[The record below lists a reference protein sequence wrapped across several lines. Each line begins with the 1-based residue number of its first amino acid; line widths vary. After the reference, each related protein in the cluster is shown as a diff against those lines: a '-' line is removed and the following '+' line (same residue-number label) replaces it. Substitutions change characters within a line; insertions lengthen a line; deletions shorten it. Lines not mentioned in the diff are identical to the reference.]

1 MRLRKRHNKNTASR
15 GRRILAGIV
24 CALIM
29 ICLIAPLTL
38 SVILPA
44 GNTDR
49 TDKKAGSASAV
60 HAEEAGADLE
70 VRVGYFGEDEDYRT
84 KAVLTREDLENLDTP
99 TYLYSNVTRVGT
111 VMETIARGPTIY
123 DVLEAAGIDAGSVQ
137 TLNLR
142 TTDGHQV
149 NNWFVSLN
157 MDEWVNKSR
166 WYYPNLRGKY
176 EGTETDEGIPGITA
190 GEDALTDRREVPAIL
205 AIESY
210 ATKDPK
216 EAIDETD
223 MTKKE
228 SYRFCAGQTTILPDT
243 ICIDYSSM
251 NSAQSVF
258 GIDVTLFGSPEDAT
272 GLELS
277 LDDGNL
283 VVGSKKQIGYRIFG
297 SELFDDKVNGTLT
310 WTSSDP
316 SIATVD
322 ENGMVTILKPG
333 EVTITA
339 TTANG
344 ISQSVTINAK
354 AKEEEKEEEK
364 KEEQTQPEQKSE
376 QKPQR
381 QTKAKTTISTRK
393 RKNTGSVRRR
403 TNTDSQTQQKNR
415 KNLDKKSKQVNN
427 QEKGKQEAEVAKKVA
442 PGMREIVLEEDLTNK
457 EELKNKTT
465 PLDARARTPIAGAVA
480 LAGTGVCA
488 GAGGLLRALR
498 YLKEVRP

>member
-1 MRLRKRHNKNTASR
+1 MRYRKRHSKNTSSR
-15 GRRILAGIV
+15 GRRILAAIA

-38 SVILPA
+38 AVVLPD
-44 GNTDR
+44 GNIDR
-49 TDKKAGSASAV
+49 TDKEAGSVSSVYAK
-60 HAEEAGADLE
+60 EAGADLE
-70 VRVGYFGEDEDYRT
+70 IRVGYFGEDEDYRT
-84 KAVLTREDLENLDTP
+84 KAVLTREDLESLDTP

-123 DVLEAAGIDAGSVQ
+123 DVLGAAGIDAGSVQ

-142 TTDGHQV
+142 TTDGHEV
-149 NNWFVSLN
+149 NNWFISLN
-157 MDEWVNKSR
+157 MDEWVNQTR
-166 WYYPNLRGKY
+166 WYYPNLRSKY
-176 EGTETDEGIPGITA
+176 KGTETAEGIPGIIA
-190 GEDALTDRREVPAIL
+190 QEDALTDRQEVPAIL

-216 EAIDETD
+216 ETINDTD
-223 MTKKE
+223 MTEEE
-228 SYRFCAGQTTILPDT
+228 SYRFCTWQTTILPDT

-258 GIDVTLFGSPEDAT
+258 GIDVTLSGSPEDAT

-277 LDDGNL
+277 LDNSNL
-283 VVGSKKQIGYRIFG
+283 LVGSRKQIGYHIFG
-297 SELFDDKVNGTLT
+297 NELFDDKVNGTLT

-322 ENGMVTILKPG
+322 ENGLVTVLKPG
-333 EVTITA
+333 EVIITA
-339 TTANG
+339 TTASG
-344 ISQSVTINAK
+344 ISQSVTIHAK

-364 KEEQTQPEQKSE
+364 KEQVQPEQKTEQKTQRQAKKKTAVPTRKKSTGSMRHSTKATN
-376 QKPQR
+376 QKPQ
-381 QTKAKTTISTRK
+381 K
-393 RKNTGSVRRR
+393 REN
-403 TNTDSQTQQKNR
+403 NQE
-415 KNLDKKSKQVNN
+415 KKSKQVNKQDN
-427 QEKGKQEAEVAKKVA
+427 EKQEPKAAKKVTH
-442 PGMREIVLEEDLTNK
+442 GMREILLEEDLTNK
-457 EELKNKTT
+457 EELEKNTT
-465 PLDARARTPIAGAVA
+465 PLDARKHTPIAGAVA